1 MDNGSQTGE
10 KISGVISNGYDVVA
24 GVKVN
29 DSSFASTASLLSS
42 RPSFLTKGLDLL
54 MKQLISLI
62 AIPFLCYISITKFNI
77 LKDIFDKAT
86 SELPIQNSTEYKDS
100 GLIKRLQQTLS
111 GKVFENAVEHQIK
124 EGYCCHAT
132 QRCLLKSIPKFD
144 STNLAEQTRG
154 PATIE
159 QFAETLDKMSGG
171 VTKSKV
177 IWGCDGFDAFLSA
190 LKRVNDPN
198 VRVALNFLRSP
209 LFGVKKPLFLP
220 FHWFLCFFGGHFSPV
235 IGFFEDLN
243 LVAVFDVNS
252 NYGLFFVSPQR
263 LYQAVNTH
271 DVTSGKNRGIVVVEV
286 LE

>member
-1 MDNGSQTGE
+1 MAE
-10 KISGVISNGYDVVA
+10 K
-24 GVKVN
+24 KVD
-29 DSSFASTASLLSS
+29 DSSIATPSLLSS
-42 RPSFLTKGLDLL
+42 HPSFFVKSLDLIA
-54 MKQLISLI
+54 KHLISI
-62 AIPFLCYISITKFNI
+62 VAIPFFGYISITKFNI
-77 LKDIFDKAT
+77 LKDIFAKAT
-86 SELPIQNSTEYKDS
+86 SELPIQHSTEYKDAE
-100 GLIKRLQQTLS
+100 LMKRLQQTFS
-111 GKVFENAVEHQIK
+111 GKLYEHAVEYQIK

-144 STNLAEQTRG
+144 NTNLAEQKRG

-159 QFAETLDKMSGG
+159 QFAVTLDTMSGG

-177 IWGCDGFDAFLSA
+177 ILGCDGFDAFLSA

-220 FHWFLCFFGGHFSPV
+220 FHWLLCFFGGHFSPV

-243 LVAVFDVNS
+243 LVAVFDVNRQ
-252 NYGLFFVSPQR
+252 YGLFFVSPQR

-271 DVTSGKNRGIVVVEV
+271 DVMSGKNRGIVLVEV
-286 LE
+286 L